1 MSGSQLRRITM
12 KNDTR
17 RQGKRK
23 GLHPGSRLGGPSQLL
38 SVIGIMLLTVAVFSI
53 VSFGVTQ
60 ADDQPLPSVTVGYQN
75 GTITAIHEKTLD
87 INGRTYTVM
96 SDTVMLDQHGDTLD
110 PGRLMVSAEVKF
122 HVKKEQSN
130 MIDQMIVTLPF

>member
-1 MSGSQLRRITM
+1 M
-12 KNDTR
+12 KNDAR
-17 RQGKRK
+17 GQGKIN
-23 GLHPGSRLGGPSQLL
+23 GLHPGSRIGGL
-38 SVIGIMLLTVAVFSI
+38 SRLFSVMGIMLLTVAIFSV
-53 VSFGVTQ
+53 VSIGVTQ
-60 ADDQPLPSVTVGYQN
+60 ADDQPIPSVTVGYQS

-87 INGRTYTVM
+87 IDGRTYTVM
-96 SDTVMLDQHGDTLD
+96 PDTVMLDQHGDTLD